1 MIPEEVGENLEEN
14 LEENLD
20 HQDKFGDNLET
31 DSLIWDKDLH
41 TELGRKTSHRSPPLP
56 LEV

>member
-1 MIPEEVGENLEEN
+1 MIPEEVGDN

-20 HQDKFGDNLET
+20 HQDKFVDNLET

-41 TELGRKTSHRSPPLP
+41 TKLGRKTSHRSPPLP